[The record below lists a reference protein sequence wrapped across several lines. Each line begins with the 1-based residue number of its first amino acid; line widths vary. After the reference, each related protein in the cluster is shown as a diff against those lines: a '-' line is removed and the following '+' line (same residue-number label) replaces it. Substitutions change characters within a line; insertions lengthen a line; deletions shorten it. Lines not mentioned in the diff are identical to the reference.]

1 MSESESDDDF
11 DNFLSLN
18 IEKIENYIKTENEK
32 YKIFEM
38 ENINNVKLKAIFIN
52 RNNEVYDV
60 VNDIIKV
67 DNGIF
72 YKNILVD
79 NIKKR
84 IKHKGKTHHLLGLL
98 SYNFFMED
106 VKQYSKNNINENEKI
121 ENIYFKV
128 HDKID
133 TLFIRK
139 TINFFK
145 DLNEIIFIFIVKNEN
160 KNRKTKKIYL
170 SEKKKGNKK
179 LKYTKKKYNTL
190 KYK

>member
-60 VNDIIKV
+60 VNDTIKV

-133 TLFIRK
+133 TLIMRK

-160 KNRKTKKIYL
+160 KNKKTKKIYL

-179 LKYTKKKYNTL
+179 LNYTKKKYNT
-190 KYK
+190 

>member
-179 LKYTKKKYNTL
+179 
-190 KYK
+190 